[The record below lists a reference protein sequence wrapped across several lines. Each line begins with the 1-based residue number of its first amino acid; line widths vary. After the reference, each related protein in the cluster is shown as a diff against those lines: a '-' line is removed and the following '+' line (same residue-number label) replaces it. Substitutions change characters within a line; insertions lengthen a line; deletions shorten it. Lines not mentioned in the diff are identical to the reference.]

1 MSVGPQ
7 LQLAVLW
14 PWLLMATLQIRLGY
28 SGLALAA
35 AVEADRSLA
44 QKAIIRVIPFKLE
57 PLMLEGVFASVA
69 DVTPAEG
76 KLLQFHPLS
85 LCNTSEDEHTVPGFV
100 SIIKLESPERDL
112 HPCLSLDNK
121 AKLAGERGARAVLFD
136 ITDDQ
141 GAADQLKEP
150 RGLSHPVVLIWG
162 HDAELLMGVVNN
174 NREAHVKIEVKEM
187 PAWPNYDVWILLTV
201 VSTVM
206 VIVSIFIVRSWCKPS
221 NVQTNVQEETLRA
234 INRLATRRYHARC
247 RQAPTGD
254 SASTCSS
261 APVCAICLEE
271 FSEGQELRIIT
282 CFHEF
287 HRWCVDPWLQQHQ
300 TCPLCM
306 FNIMDQD
313 PSALPLRSRED
324 VRQPGPG
331 QRPRFF
337 RQHPGRALYHFPQT
351 LPPVP
356 PRNCHE
362 HPFFHSPRLSQSGFG
377 TMHYLRYGPTGSEPW
392 CAHQSPLAQRL
403 LVSQPHEA
411 LLCEQAPAPHRPC
424 LLQRQPPCRGGLR
437 PPLSDR
443 LNRAVPPH
451 RGIRHGR
458 HHHHSSGSG
467 ESYLTEPSGYLPDGP
482 GSDTSSGPCH
492 GSSSDSMLNCT
503 DVSLQAIHG
512 SCSTFRSSLSS
523 DYDPFAFCGTETP
536 AMENGQELPPS
547 WRDPRPR
554 PQLADTAGEGREQLA
569 SNHVHYHHH
578 HHRHH
583 HYGRSPPDCLRG
595 RPSHEPVQRKAKYP
609 RAKVGLLSAQ
619 AHKRTETV
627 RLPESGSDSQEATLL
642 GQPSCLPQGHMPS
655 LPDRLDFA
663 AAAGGQAGAGGPQTS
678 QQPCLQLHPGRRKW
692 KHPLVSSQSP
702 LPENP
707 SVPPDCGAPTRCGP
721 GSENGCPSK
730 IQPLVASSSSA
741 HRFPGC
747 QQVSKSFAPHSGGE
761 PQEQGNRTGEQ
772 DCGSTLLAE
781 GSGTNTARNHLSFY
795 LSCQIPQHHQGLHEP
810 EGARMRVERG
820 ALERARKKRA
830 TQGARRAERLLLN
843 RM

>member
-85 LCNTSEDEHTVPGFV
+85 LCNTSEDEHTIPGFV
-100 SIIKLESPERDL
+100 SIVKLERPERDL
-112 HPCLSLDNK
+112 HPCLSLANK

-141 GAADQLKEP
+141 GAADQLKKP

-187 PAWPNYDVWILLTV
+187 PAWPDYDVWILLTV
-201 VSTVM
+201 VSTVLF
-206 VIVSIFIVRSWCKPS
+206 IVLIFIIRSRCQPS
-221 NVQTNVQEETLRA
+221 RIQNNVQEETLRA
-234 INRLATRRYHARC
+234 INQLATRRYQARC

-287 HRWCVDPWLQQHQ
+287 HRWCIDPWLQQHQ

-306 FNIMDQD
+306 FNIVDQD
-313 PSALPLRSRED
+313 SSALPLRSRED
-324 VRQPGPG
+324 VPQSRPG
-331 QRPRFF
+331 QRSHFL
-337 RQHPGRALYHFPQT
+337 RQQPGHALYHFPQT

-356 PRNCHE
+356 PRNCG
-362 HPFFHSPRLSQSGFG
+362 HPFFHSPQLSQSGLG
-377 TMHYLRYGPTGSEPW
+377 TMHYLCYGPAGSESW
-392 CAHQSPLAQRL
+392 CSHQTPLAQGL
-403 LVSQPHEA
+403 LVSQPQES
-411 LLCEQAPAPHRPC
+411 LLCEQAPPPHRPC
-424 LLQRQPPCRGGLR
+424 LLQRQPPCRGLR
-437 PPLSDR
+437 TPHSEK

-451 RGIRHGR
+451 RGIRYAK

-512 SCSTFRSSLSS
+512 SCSTFHSSLSS
-523 DYDPFAFCGTETP
+523 DYDPFAFCGSERSATENRQEPTP
-536 AMENGQELPPS
+536 P
-547 WRDPRPR
+547 WRDLQ
-554 PQLADTAGEGREQLA
+554 PQSVDTVVEGGARLG

-583 HYGRSPPDCLRG
+583 HYGRSPPDCLNG
-595 RPSHEPVQRKAKYP
+595 RPSREPIQRKAKYP
-609 RAKVGLLSAQ
+609 RAKVEFLGAQ
-619 AHKRTETV
+619 AQRRTERV
-627 RLPESGSDSQEATLL
+627 QLLESGSASQDVTRL
-642 GQPSCLPQGHMPS
+642 GQPSCLPQGHTPS
-655 LPDRLDFA
+655 LPDGLGSNM
-663 AAAGGQAGAGGPQTS
+663 AAGGQSGAVRSQTC
-678 QQPCLQLHPGRRKW
+678 QRPYLQLHPSRRKW
-692 KHPLVSSQSP
+692 KHPPVSSSQSP
-702 LPENP
+702 LPEN
-707 SVPPDCGAPTRCGP
+707 SSTPPDCTAPTHCGH
-721 GSENGCPSK
+721 
-730 IQPLVASSSSA
+730 SSA
-741 HRFPGC
+741 NCCPTERRPLMPSGSSTHCFSGC
-747 QQVSKSFAPHSGGE
+747 QQISKRLALPSSLK

-772 DCGSTLLAE
+772 DCEPVLLAE
-781 GSGTNTARNHLSFY
+781 GSGADTTGSKASFY
-795 LSCQIPQHHQGLHEP
+795 LSCQIPQHHQGSKEDIP
-810 EGARMRVERG
+810 EIYEHSV
-820 ALERARKKRA
+820 
-830 TQGARRAERLLLN
+830 
-843 RM
+843 

>member
-14 PWLLMATLQIRLGY
+14 PWLLMATLQIQLGY

-44 QKAIIRVIPFKLE
+44 QKAIIRVVPFKLE

-100 SIIKLESPERDL
+100 SIVKLERPERDL
-112 HPCLSLDNK
+112 HPCLSLANK

-141 GAADQLKEP
+141 GAADQLRKP

-187 PAWPNYDVWILLTV
+187 PAWPDYDVWILLTV
-201 VSTVM
+201 VSTVL
-206 VIVSIFIVRSWCKPS
+206 VIVLIFIVRSRCQPS
-221 NVQTNVQEETLRA
+221 RIQTNVQEETLRA
-234 INRLATRRYHARC
+234 INQLATRRYQARC

-254 SASTCSS
+254 TASTCSS

-306 FNIMDQD
+306 FNIIDQD
-313 PSALPLRSRED
+313 PSALPLRFREEGH
-324 VRQPGPG
+324 QPGQG
-331 QRPRFF
+331 QRHPFV
-337 RQHPGRALYHFPQT
+337 RQHPGHALYHFPRT
-351 LPPVP
+351 LPPMP
-356 PRNCHE
+356 PRNCHGY
-362 HPFFHSPRLSQSGFG
+362 PFFHSPQLSQAGFG
-377 TMHYLRYGPTGSEPW
+377 SMHYLRYGPASSEPR
-392 CAHQSPLAQRL
+392 CAHQPPPSRGPLAPLPQEPLPR
-403 LVSQPHEA
+403 
-411 LLCEQAPAPHRPC
+411 EQGPPPHRPC
-424 LLQRQPPCRGGLR
+424 LLQRQPPCRGGPR
-437 PPLSDR
+437 APLSDR
-443 LNRAVPPH
+443 LNRAAPPQ

-458 HHHHSSGSG
+458 HHLHSSGSG

-492 GSSSDSMLNCT
+492 GSSSDSVLNCT

-523 DYDPFAFCGTETP
+523 DYDPFAFCGSEQP
-536 AMENGQELPPS
+536 AAESRPEPSPP

-554 PQLADTAGEGREQLA
+554 LQSADGPADGRAQLS

-583 HYGRSPPDCLRG
+583 HYGRSPPECPSG
-595 RPSHEPVQRKAKYP
+595 RPAQDPTQRKPKSL

-619 AHKRTETV
+619 AHKRTERV
-627 RLPESGSDSQEATLL
+627 PPPDNVSGSASQEATLL
-642 GQPSCLPQGHMPS
+642 GQPSCLPQGHPPA
-655 LPDRLDFA
+655 LPDGPEFSA
-663 AAAGGQAGAGGPQTS
+663 AASRPLGAAGPQTS
-678 QQPCLQLHPGRRKW
+678 QRPCLPLHPGRRKW
-692 KHPLVSSQSP
+692 KPPLVSPQTP
-702 LPENP
+702 LPENSGTP
-707 SVPPDCGAPTRCGP
+707 TDCGSPARCGRSS
-721 GSENGCPSK
+721 GHCCPAE
-730 IQPLVASSSSA
+730 IQPLVPGGSSTHS
-741 HRFPGC
+741 FPGC
-747 QQVSKSFAPHSGGE
+747 QQISKRLAPYSGVKPWE
-761 PQEQGNRTGEQ
+761 KGNRTRERDCESTGE
-772 DCGSTLLAE
+772 A
-781 GSGTNTARNHLSFY
+781 SGVDATGNSASFY
-795 LSCQIPQHHQGLHEP
+795 LSCQIPPHHPGSKEDIPDIYEHS
-810 EGARMRVERG
+810 V
-820 ALERARKKRA
+820 
-830 TQGARRAERLLLN
+830 
-843 RM
+843 